1 MGFFSMY
8 FVAFSIS
15 FINGILMKFSAYRSF
30 TSLIKAILKYF
41 ILFEAIV
48 NGIDFFF
55 RKFVVSL

>member
-1 MGFFSMY
+1 MY

-30 TSLIKAILKYF
+30 TSLIKVILKYF
-41 ILFEAIV
+41 ILFDAIV